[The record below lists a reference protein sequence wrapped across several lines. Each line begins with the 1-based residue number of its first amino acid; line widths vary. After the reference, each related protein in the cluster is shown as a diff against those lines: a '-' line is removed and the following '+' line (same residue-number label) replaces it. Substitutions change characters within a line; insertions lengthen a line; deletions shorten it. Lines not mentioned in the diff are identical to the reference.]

1 MKTTLRRFKEDN
13 DFDNVILVYEDGT
26 QVRHTKASSL
36 HPVHNNTIF
45 KQQKTKSQLEQILDL
60 DLDLKVLFLDQ
71 KLVPPLRGP
80 SLTYKF
86 SGDK

>member
-1 MKTTLRRFKEDN
+1 MDTRSADPLFSPVLEINRRSLATAGFFRFLDS
-13 DFDNVILVYEDGT
+13 
-26 QVRHTKASSL
+26 KA
-36 HPVHNNTIF
+36 
-45 KQQKTKSQLEQILDL
+45 
-60 DLDLKVLFLDQ
+60 LFLDQ

>member
-1 MKTTLRRFKEDN
+1 MTA
-13 DFDNVILVYEDGT
+13 T
-26 QVRHTKASSL
+26 QSS
-36 HPVHNNTIF
+36 TIAL
-45 KQQKTKSQLEQILDL
+45 SDL
-60 DLDLKVLFLDQ
+60 DFLDLKALFLDQ

>member
-1 MKTTLRRFKEDN
+1 MPSINEKSPHL
-13 DFDNVILVYEDGT
+13 ILIDE
-26 QVRHTKASSL
+26 S
-36 HPVHNNTIF
+36 
-45 KQQKTKSQLEQILDL
+45 QKIILIDL